1 MCGIVTVLGLTM
13 DATEAQIKKAY
24 RKLSLKYH
32 PGTLMCC
39 LPFRVV
45 CRLTHH
51 GGHLDKN
58 AGDAEAEQK
67 FHEIARA
74 YEILSDADKRQVYD
88 LEGFEG
94 LERDEQNNG
103 RQASPFDA
111 FFGGGG
117 KPRGPDAAVDMPV
130 TLEELYNGAE
140 KQAQFTRNVICR
152 KCRGTGAKDGKVWR
166 QDISLTSA
174 LLALIGCLHCR
185 RPHARRAA
193 VMVS

>member
-1 MCGIVTVLGLTM
+1 MLLSTRPSVS
-13 DATEAQIKKAY
+13 DAV
-24 RKLSLKYH
+24 
-32 PGTLMCC
+32 
-39 LPFRVV
+39 PFVPA
-45 CRLTHH
+45 
-51 GGHLDKN
+51 HLDKN
-58 AGDAEAEQK
+58 AGNAEAEQK

-74 YEILSDADKRQVYD
+74 YEILSDAEKRQVYD

-111 FFGGGG
+111 FFGGGGG

-166 QDISLTSA
+166 PERHRPYDTLLGLTGHW
-174 LLALIGCLHCR
+174 LA
-185 RPHARRAA
+185 A
-193 VMVS
+193 S